1 MKTADYTQLM
11 FDLKEEYARRFPLSA
26 AQHKKAQKYLVD
38 GGSHTMRLSRPFP
51 LRIVTARGAW
61 IQDED
66 DHQILDFWQGHLS
79 TILGYN
85 PKVVSS
91 EVARL
96 FSNDF
101 GLQTGFADQLQT
113 EAAAILCRQTGA
125 ERVRFT
131 TSGSLASMYAIMLAR
146 SFTRR
151 DRVMKVG
158 GGWHGGQPWALKGVG
173 YKTKDNFPFQGIE
186 SEGIPSSITESVI
199 VTGFNDPE
207 RLRDHF
213 RQYGDQ
219 TACFIVEPFIGAGG
233 LIPASSEYLQLAR
246 ELTQQYGSLLI
257 FDEVI
262 AGFRFRAGNIGAL
275 YGIQPDLAVF
285 GKIMG
290 GGMPVAAVGGRA
302 DIMGLA
308 GHDQGCKVA
317 FSGGTYSAHPA
328 SLLAAKTM
336 MKYLVENE
344 QEVYPQLAEFGEK
357 MRRTIES
364 AFNEEGIYAR
374 CTGYGNEVLPGSAFA
389 FIHFPYKEETQ
400 LLRPEDLFDPAVC
413 DVQLRQEILHLALL
427 IEDVYLVHG
436 HGVVSTAH
444 THADLDVLKQACL
457 QVARRGKKY
466 L

>member
-1 MKTADYTQLM
+1 MQTRDYTQLLS
-11 FDLKEEYARRFPLSA
+11 DLKEEYTQRFPRSGA
-26 AQHKKAQKYLVD
+26 KHEKAKRYLVD
-38 GGSHTMRLSRPFP
+38 GGSHTLRLFRPFP
-51 LRIVTARGAW
+51 LRIGTAQGAW

-85 PKVVSS
+85 PKIVSS
-91 EVARL
+91 EVARML
-96 FSNDF
+96 SDDF
-101 GLQTGFADQLQT
+101 GLQAGFADQLQT
-113 EAAAILCRQTGA
+113 ETAEILCRQTGA

-131 TSGSLASMYAIMLAR
+131 TSGSLATMYAIMLAR
-146 SFTRR
+146 TFTRR

-173 YKTKDNFPFQGIE
+173 YKTKDSLAFQGVE

-213 RQYGDQ
+213 RQYGEQ

-233 LIPASSEYLQLAR
+233 LIPANSEYLQLAR
-246 ELTQQYGSLLI
+246 ELTQQYGSLLV

-262 AGFRFRAGNIGAL
+262 TGFRFRAGNIGAL
-275 YGIQPDLAVF
+275 YDIQPDLAVF
-285 GKIMG
+285 GKVMG

-302 DIMGLA
+302 DVMGLA
-308 GHDQGCKVA
+308 GQDQGCKVA
-317 FSGGTYSAHPA
+317 FSGGTYSAHSA

-344 QEVYPQLAEFGEK
+344 QEVYPQLAGIGEK

-374 CTGYGNEVLPGSAFA
+374 CTGYGNEALPGSAFA
-389 FIHFPYKEETQ
+389 FIHFPYKEETR

-413 DVQLRQEILHLALL
+413 DVQLRQEILQLALL

-436 HGVVSTAH
+436 HGVVSTTH
-444 THADLDVLKQACL
+444 TQADLDVLKQACHR
-457 QVARRGKKY
+457 VARRVKEY

>member
-1 MKTADYTQLM
+1 MQTRDYTQLLIG
-11 FDLKEEYARRFPLSA
+11 LKEEYTQRFPRSGA
-26 AQHKKAQKYLVD
+26 THEEAKKYLVD
-38 GGSHTMRLSRPFP
+38 GGSHTLRLFQPFP
-51 LRIVTARGAW
+51 LRIGTAQGAW

-79 TILGYN
+79 MILGYN
-85 PKVVSS
+85 PKIITS
-91 EVARL
+91 EVARML
-96 FSNDF
+96 SDDF
-101 GLQTGFADQLQT
+101 GLQAGFADQLQT
-113 EAAAILCRQTGA
+113 ETAEIFCRQTGA

-131 TSGSLASMYAIMLAR
+131 TSGSLATMYAIMLAR
-146 SFTRR
+146 TYTQR

-173 YKTKDNFPFQGIE
+173 YKTEDNLAFEGVE

-213 RQYGDQ
+213 RQYGEQ

-233 LIPASSEYLQLAR
+233 LIPANSEYLQLAR

-262 AGFRFRAGNIGAL
+262 TGFRFRAGNIGAL
-275 YGIQPDLAVF
+275 YDIQPDLAVF
-285 GKIMG
+285 GKVMG

-302 DIMGLA
+302 DVMGLA

-317 FSGGTYSAHPA
+317 FSGGTYCAHSA
-328 SLLAAKTM
+328 SLLGAKTM
-336 MKYLVENE
+336 MKYLAENE
-344 QEVYPQLAEFGEK
+344 QKIYPRLAELGEK
-357 MRRTIES
+357 MRRTMES

-374 CTGYGNEVLPGSAFA
+374 CTGYGNEVLSGSAFA
-389 FIHFPYKEETQ
+389 FIHFPYKEETR
-400 LLRPEDLFDPAVC
+400 LLRPEELFDPTVC
-413 DVQLRQEILHLALL
+413 DVRLRQEILQLALL

-436 HGVVSTAH
+436 HGAVSTTH
-444 THADLDVLKQACL
+444 TEADMDVLNRACH
-457 QVARRGKKY
+457 QVARRIKGY